1 MRAGAGA
8 IHDQNLHSFRREK
21 LIDLFR
27 QLPPKDQRGAPTRLI
42 ENALRMSPHHFD
54 SLSVRD
60 LLLWQPAVFAIDQ
73 RKNHG

>member
-8 IHDQNLHSFRREK
+8 IHDQNLHSFPREK

-27 QLPPKDQRGAPTRLI
+27 QLPPKDQQWALARLV
-42 ENALRMSPHHFD
+42 ENALAVPPHHFD
-54 SLSVRD
+54 SLSVR
-60 LLLWQPAVFAIDQ
+60 AICFAIDQ